1 MIILGC
7 ENISFSYGVDN
18 IIENITFSLNEKERL
33 GIVGVNG
40 AGKSTLIKIISGE
53 ITDFS
58 GSFYIAKGKSLAT
71 LKQDAAFESDGTLLG
86 EILLAFESLAE
97 KEKELEELRQ
107 RLDSGDISVLERFTS
122 LNDSFISEGGL
133 EYKSR
138 CRAILLNLGF
148 SEREFDM
155 PISAFSG
162 GQKTRIAL
170 AKVLISSPDLL
181 ILDEPTNHLDT
192 KTLEWLEEYLRSY
205 KNTLIVISHDRYF
218 LDRVTSKT
226 LEIENTHGRMYNGNY
241 SFYVE
246 AKRKDREIQRR
257 HYINQQREIKRIED
271 FIENQKRWNRER
283 NIIAAESRQKM
294 LDKMERVDAPEKTP
308 DEIQLSFDYAGNS
321 GTEVLST
328 YYLSKS
334 FENKLLFD
342 KLNLLVKRKD
352 RLFIVGDNGTGKSTL
367 VKVLNHKIRA
377 TEGRFEYGNN
387 VYIGYYDQENQ
398 QLTQTNSVVDELWSA
413 APTATVTK
421 IRNTLALFLFKGDDI
436 FKRVQDLSGG
446 ERARL
451 TLAKLSMKKTN
462 LLILDEPTNH
472 LDIDTRE
479 VLEGALSRYEG
490 TIIAVSHDRYFTR
503 KLANRI
509 LEIRRDGEHFDFF
522 GNYDY
527 YLSKRKEPN
536 VNLPPQIKEETDAKT
551 DYLNQKKT
559 AAEERKKQN
568 AYKKSKAEAEK
579 IEKRLDDI
587 EKECEAVPDGDYIT
601 LQKLYEE
608 KKELEDSLLHHY
620 EIIEEYN
627 SSI

>member
-192 KTLEWLEEYLRSY
+192 KTLEWHEE
-205 KNTLIVISHDRYF
+205 
-218 LDRVTSKT
+218 
-226 LEIENTHGRMYNGNY
+226 
-241 SFYVE
+241 
-246 AKRKDREIQRR
+246 
-257 HYINQQREIKRIED
+257 
-271 FIENQKRWNRER
+271 
-283 NIIAAESRQKM
+283 
-294 LDKMERVDAPEKTP
+294 
-308 DEIQLSFDYAGNS
+308 
-321 GTEVLST
+321 
-328 YYLSKS
+328 
-334 FENKLLFD
+334 
-342 KLNLLVKRKD
+342 
-352 RLFIVGDNGTGKSTL
+352 
-367 VKVLNHKIRA
+367 
-377 TEGRFEYGNN
+377 
-387 VYIGYYDQENQ
+387 
-398 QLTQTNSVVDELWSA
+398 
-413 APTATVTK
+413 
-421 IRNTLALFLFKGDDI
+421 
-436 FKRVQDLSGG
+436 
-446 ERARL
+446 
-451 TLAKLSMKKTN
+451 
-462 LLILDEPTNH
+462 
-472 LDIDTRE
+472 
-479 VLEGALSRYEG
+479 
-490 TIIAVSHDRYFTR
+490 
-503 KLANRI
+503 
-509 LEIRRDGEHFDFF
+509 
-522 GNYDY
+522 
-527 YLSKRKEPN
+527 
-536 VNLPPQIKEETDAKT
+536 
-551 DYLNQKKT
+551 
-559 AAEERKKQN
+559 
-568 AYKKSKAEAEK
+568 
-579 IEKRLDDI
+579 
-587 EKECEAVPDGDYIT
+587 
-601 LQKLYEE
+601 
-608 KKELEDSLLHHY
+608 
-620 EIIEEYN
+620 
-627 SSI
+627 